1 MTNEELTAI
10 LAAHIVWV
18 ETRSRDG
25 QRADFRGAKLEDV
38 VLDGANLAEADF
50 SGASLR
56 GVGFVNANL
65 MAADFTKCSME
76 SVVFSGAN
84 LTRASFRKSK
94 GKIVVFEG
102 ADLSFANFEQ
112 CELPN
117 VDFYS
122 SRCSGTKFRAANL
135 SESNFKRALIE
146 DAYFERADISYCAF
160 SEAKIVN
167 SLFHDTS
174 GEEANFSETELKVVD
189 FYAAELKG
197 AEFSLARGKADFRDT
212 NLAYARFDRAKLIL
226 SNFYGAK
233 LVYARFDGADVS
245 YVSFDTADM
254 SFSGMERVNA
264 EASTFRGT
272 KLQRARLSGSSFAGV
287 VMTEADL
294 EQASGGD
301 QVSFKDADLR
311 SSNFRN
317 AHLLRSNF
325 AGSDCRGANFFR
337 ADLREAS
344 FSRSKLQNAYFDE
357 AVLTR
362 SRFNEANLEGASFK
376 DAKVK
381 DIDLEEAVGIEDAI
395 WKGTLLEF
403 EFVAGSGTLA
413 LGKKTRVVSKLK
425 KQALP
430 MKAGAF
436 KKLFP
441 QEFEQIK
448 AETQGADFTPE
459 LLDRIVAKHGVTWRV
474 TSSRYHGSAQRI
486 CDVANKVL
494 QLNVDLDD
502 PVYTDEQRSILR
514 QVKEVSIRSGHPVKT
529 GKRWFTIGWV
539 RYCEFFDRFLVE
551 EVQSDVGGVRK
562 GLKDPEFRSQLQSR
576 GLEPEDIEQALALMQ
591 PFADRFYEDALGLTF
606 DLAEEHG
613 MKVEMLD
620 YAQKKEHGSPRNV
633 YTDLPKS
640 MGMKLAPSLAL
651 PELGQVWTYTPNRRT
666 RRR

>member
-1 MTNEELTAI
+1 M
-10 LAAHIVWV
+10 
-18 ETRSRDG
+18 
-25 QRADFRGAKLEDV
+25 F
-38 VLDGANLAEADF
+38 
-50 SGASLR
+50 
-56 GVGFVNANL
+56 
-65 MAADFTKCSME
+65 
-76 SVVFSGAN
+76 
-84 LTRASFRKSK
+84 
-94 GKIVVFEG
+94 
-102 ADLSFANFEQ
+102 
-112 CELPN
+112 
-117 VDFYS
+117 
-122 SRCSGTKFRAANL
+122 
-135 SESNFKRALIE
+135 
-146 DAYFERADISYCAF
+146 
-160 SEAKIVN
+160 
-167 SLFHDTS
+167 
-174 GEEANFSETELKVVD
+174 
-189 FYAAELKG
+189 
-197 AEFSLARGKADFRDT
+197 
-212 NLAYARFDRAKLIL
+212 
-226 SNFYGAK
+226 
-233 LVYARFDGADVS
+233 
-245 YVSFDTADM
+245 
-254 SFSGMERVNA
+254 
-264 EASTFRGT
+264 
-272 KLQRARLSGSSFAGV
+272 
-287 VMTEADL
+287 EADL
-294 EQASGGD
+294 EGAIGKD

-362 SRFNEANLEGASFK
+362 SRFHEANLEGASFK

-395 WKGTLLEF
+395 WKGTVLEF

-474 TSSRYHGSAQRI
+474 TESLYHGAAQRI

-502 PVYTDEQRSILR
+502 PVYTGEQRSILR

-591 PFADRFYEDALGLTF
+591 PFADRFYEDALGLIF
-606 DLAEEHG
+606 DMAEEQG
-613 MKVEMLD
+613 KKVEMLD

-640 MGMKLAPSLAL
+640 MGMKLGASVAM
-651 PELGQVWTYTPNRRT
+651 PELGQVWTYTPNRRK
-666 RRR
+666 RSR